1 MSNLLSNA
9 NLYDSLGEFTFVSP
23 PKEMTVHL
31 AVREPVHKARFAVQS
46 FSYVQGT
53 LPLYA
58 SNAVLNIP
66 IILTTVSASN
76 AIRSSSHSAVV
87 I

>member
-9 NLYDSLGEFTFVSP
+9 NLYDSLGEFTFVAP
-23 PKEMTVHL
+23 PKELTVSL
-31 AVREPVHKARFAVQS
+31 VVREPTHKARFANQS

-53 LPLYA
+53 LPMYA
-58 SNAVLNIP
+58 SNVVLNIQMV
-66 IILTTVSASN
+66 LTTVSASN
-76 AIRSSSHSAVV
+76 AIRSSAHSVVV